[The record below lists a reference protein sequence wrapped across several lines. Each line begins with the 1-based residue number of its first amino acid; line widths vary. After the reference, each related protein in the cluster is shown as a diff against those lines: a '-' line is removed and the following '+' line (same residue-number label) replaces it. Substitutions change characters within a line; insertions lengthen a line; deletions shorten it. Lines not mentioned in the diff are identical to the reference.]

1 MKILAVDPGLKRIG
15 LAVSDPTGTVARALA
30 IFEHGSLQQDCVR
43 ILEVAHCEKAE
54 RIFVGN
60 SHEPGT
66 KMNELARFAHKL
78 LASLRAATP
87 LPVTLYDESFSTQRA
102 RDVLVARGKPR
113 KTHRRM
119 SDDALAAAAFLQEY
133 LDVQADNPE
142 KTE

>member
-1 MKILAVDPGLKRIG
+1 MKILAVDPGLKKIG
-15 LAVSDPTGTVARALA
+15 LAVSDPTGTVAHALTV
-30 IFEHGSLQQDCVR
+30 IEHGSLQQDCVR

-66 KMNELARFAHKL
+66 KMNELARFTHKL

-102 RDVLVARGKPR
+102 RAALTERGHLQR
-113 KTHRRM
+113 MRRAP
-119 SDDALAAAAFLQEY
+119 DDALAAAAFLQEY
-133 LDVQADNPE
+133 LDVQADNPV
-142 KTE
+142 